1 MLANSANRHRGSHG
15 KTESPVCHAC
25 GNPRG
30 TLVPLTPGGFTRFD
44 FARPDGALTKEKRGN
59 VMGQIIYYGVVI
71 RSPEDTESR
80 KWELSAPGRDVIAL
94 DTDELV
100 KRIFTP

>member
-1 MLANSANRHRGSHG
+1 M
-15 KTESPVCHAC
+15 
-25 GNPRG
+25 
-30 TLVPLTPGGFTRFD
+30 
-44 FARPDGALTKEKRGN
+44 KEKRGN

-71 RSPEDTESR
+71 QSPEDTESH
-80 KWELSAPGRDVIAL
+80 KWELSAPGRDVIVL